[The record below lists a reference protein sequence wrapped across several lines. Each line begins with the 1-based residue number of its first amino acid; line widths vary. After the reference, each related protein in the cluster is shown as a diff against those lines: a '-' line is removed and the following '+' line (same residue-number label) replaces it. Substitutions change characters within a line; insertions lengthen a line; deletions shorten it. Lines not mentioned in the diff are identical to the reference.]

1 MKKSCGRKSFGDK
14 VEILSGLNNGDVV
27 VTSGQINLSDSTKVS
42 IVK

>member
-1 MKKSCGRKSFGDK
+1 MKKVVAGRVFGDK
-14 VEILSGLNNGDVV
+14 VEILTGLNNGDVV